1 MNPFSGSLTRRL
13 KDRVSWQGL
22 YAAGVFALLCFSL
35 LDLLV
40 PQRSADLFEPYGRFL
55 LAALFG
61 VFLFRAGLPREW
73 VLRLHLGYLLW
84 LLLTRWLNGDVYL
97 FIDWKIVRCEVI
109 SFLMLSVG
117 ILLSPDGRRRLL
129 NILSLV
135 YAGFFVFFS
144 LLGLFVSV
152 TNTYIHIPP
161 ENVWITTLSTIN
173 PIPLLN
179 LLSSFRLTT
188 AGRLYI
194 SWGLLGYQAVRTQRK
209 GLRVLLLLGML
220 VLYFAIA
227 LCYSHTI
234 WITTSLSCAMF
245 LLLLGYRRLRMRSTA
260 LRVLILAVGFI
271 AVFSVVYKGFE
282 LSLRLRD
289 VLRPQLAARFEQRYE
304 AWEHKPDPE
313 FFGIALPEEPE
324 ESEVTSNTFQRNTA
338 EQNAETGDIYL
349 DPPRSFKTA
358 YTLSWR
364 TLIWES
370 VPYCIRKNPAILL
383 RGQLTKGIMARTN
396 AYLAGVYRI
405 HAQPSMH
412 NYLFQ
417 SILLTGLPGFLMVLF
432 WTLLIV
438 VRMIR
443 MFFSREETVPLSI
456 AFLTI
461 PMTGMFLFNMMEYEL
476 FPAWDSSSQAF
487 LLLAGVFLGLYREYV
502 PDKKATARAE

>member
-1 MNPFSGSLTRRL
+1 MNHFSGSLSRRL
-13 KDRVSWQGL
+13 RDSVSWRGI
-22 YAAGVFALLCFSL
+22 YAAGVFVLLCFAL

-55 LAALFG
+55 LGALFG
-61 VFLFRAGLPREW
+61 VFLFKAGLPREW
-73 VLRLHLGYLLW
+73 VLRLHFGYLLW
-84 LLLTRWLNGDVYL
+84 LLITRWLNGDVYL
-97 FIDWKIVRCEVI
+97 FIDWKIVRCEAI

-117 ILLSPDGRRRLL
+117 VLLSPEGRRRLL

-152 TNTYIHIPP
+152 TNTYIHVPP
-161 ENVWITTLSTIN
+161 ENVWITIVSVIN
-173 PIPLLN
+173 PRPLLN

-188 AGRLYI
+188 AGRLYVA
-194 SWGLLGYQAVRTQRK
+194 WGLLGYQAVRVQKK

-220 VLYFAIA
+220 VLHLTIA

-245 LLLLGYRRLRMRSTA
+245 VLLLGHRRLRMLRPTI
-260 LRVLILAVGFI
+260 RVLALAAGFVV
-271 AVFSVVYKGFE
+271 VFPVVYRSFP
-282 LSLRLRD
+282 LSLQLRD
-289 VLRPQLAARFEQRYE
+289 TLYSQFAPRFEQRYE
-304 AWEHKPDPE
+304 GWEHKPDPE
-313 FFGIALPEEPE
+313 LFGIAAPEQPIDPDIL
-324 ESEVTSNTFQRNTA
+324 SAAYHRNTA
-338 EQNAETGDIYL
+338 EQNAESDDIYF
-349 DPPRSFKTA
+349 DPPRSFKLE

-383 RGQLTKGIMARTN
+383 RGQLTKGLMDRTN
-396 AYLAGVYRI
+396 AYLSGVYRI
-405 HAQPSMH
+405 LNQPSMH

-417 SILLTGLPGFLMVLF
+417 SILLAGLPGFLMVLA
-432 WTLLIV
+432 WTLLLV

-443 MFFSREETVPLSI
+443 VFFSREETVPLSI

-461 PMTGMFLFNMMEYEL
+461 PMTGMLIFNMMEYEL
-476 FPAWDSSSQAF
+476 FPAWDSSSLAF
-487 LLLAGVFLGLYREYV
+487 LLLTGVFLGLYREYF
-502 PDKKATARAE
+502 PEKKPPAGAE